1 MKFTTSALLS
11 ALAPLSA
18 AFPAALMK
26 EAIENDPQIAARA
39 LELIER
45 QQGADAATALF
56 EPANTFNAEKQYID
70 ISEGSGHE
78 YVAPGPND
86 LRGPCPGLNAFANH
100 GFIPHNGYATT
111 QQFIDATEKVV
122 GMGPLLAGFLS
133 LLGSLI
139 DGDGTSWSIGGT
151 PPPGVGGPLAHFGKG
166 ISGSHNKYE
175 GDASPTRPDLYEE
188 GNDYKTKANQFQD
201 MIDASPGGKVTINSL
216 TAFRS
221 QRFDE
226 QIANN
231 PYFFNGA
238 FSGIAVQP
246 AAYTFI
252 FRFMANH
259 SEADPVGLLSYD
271 TLATWFGIE
280 GENGNYKA
288 VQGAERIPENWYR
301 RAQEYPYELTYFV
314 ADLLNAALIHPK
326 FLSIGGNL
334 GKTNSFAGVDVANL
348 TGGLFN
354 SAGLLEGNNLACFA
368 FQTATTANVDL
379 VSGLLGPLAGVL
391 DQLGA
396 LLGGLSCPQLQKIDD
411 SQLKQFPGYTRSQ

>member
-56 EPANTFNAEKQYID
+56 EPANTFDAEKQYID

-188 GNDYKTKANQFQD
+188 GNDYKTKANQFQA
-201 MIDASPGGKVTINSL
+201 MVDASPGGKVTINSL

-231 PYFFNGA
+231 PYVCCYPN
-238 FSGIAVQP
+238 
-246 AAYTFI
+246 
-252 FRFMANH
+252 
-259 SEADPVGLLSYD
+259 ADSL
-271 TLATWFGIE
+271 
-280 GENGNYKA
+280 
-288 VQGAERIPENWYR
+288 
-301 RAQEYPYELTYFV
+301 
-314 ADLLNAALIHPK
+314 
-326 FLSIGGNL
+326 
-334 GKTNSFAGVDVANL
+334 
-348 TGGLFN
+348 
-354 SAGLLEGNNLACFA
+354 
-368 FQTATTANVDL
+368 
-379 VSGLLGPLAGVL
+379 
-391 DQLGA
+391 
-396 LLGGLSCPQLQKIDD
+396 
-411 SQLKQFPGYTRSQ
+411 